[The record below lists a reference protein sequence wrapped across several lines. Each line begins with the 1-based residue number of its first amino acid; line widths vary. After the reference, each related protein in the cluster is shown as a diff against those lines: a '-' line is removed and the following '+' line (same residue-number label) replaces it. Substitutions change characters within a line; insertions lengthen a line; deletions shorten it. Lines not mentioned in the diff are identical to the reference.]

1 MDAAAGLTWLADAGV
16 ANMPLLSDS
25 CSAGSSVSNAAG
37 SYEEDSLM
45 EAAKVD
51 RYLYPSKKAQKAS
64 QDDPDKRRGFGFR
77 V

>member
-1 MDAAAGLTWLADAGV
+1 
-16 ANMPLLSDS
+16 
-25 CSAGSSVSNAAG
+25 
-37 SYEEDSLM
+37 M
-45 EAAKVD
+45 EAVKVD